1 MNVRSHSVDTGL
13 LSADPMF
20 MKQKLVRMIQLLVT
34 VIASLFVGLPHAE
47 AGTKWDHCV
56 NRMNSRGDKLPDAKG
71 RHCWDTDDDDDD
83 DDSCNGSKKS
93 CGGKK
98 SCQDKDDEKNNQ
110 K

>member
-1 MNVRSHSVDTGL
+1 
-13 LSADPMF
+13 
-20 MKQKLVRMIQLLVT
+20 MKQQIARMIQMLAL
-34 VIASLFVGLPHAE
+34 AMAALFVGAPQAS
-47 AGTKWDHCV
+47 AGTKWDRCI

-71 RHCWDTDDDDDD
+71 RHCWDTDDDDDEEDD

-98 SCQDKDDEKNNQ
+98 SCHDKDNDK

>member
-1 MNVRSHSVDTGL
+1 
-13 LSADPMF
+13 
-20 MKQKLVRMIQLLVT
+20 MKQQIARMIQMLV
-34 VIASLFVGLPHAE
+34 VVLVALFVGSSQAS
-47 AGTKWDHCV
+47 AGTKWDRCV

-83 DDSCNGSKKS
+83 EEGDDDKCDDSKKS

-98 SCQDKDDEKNNQ
+98 SCRDKDDDDK